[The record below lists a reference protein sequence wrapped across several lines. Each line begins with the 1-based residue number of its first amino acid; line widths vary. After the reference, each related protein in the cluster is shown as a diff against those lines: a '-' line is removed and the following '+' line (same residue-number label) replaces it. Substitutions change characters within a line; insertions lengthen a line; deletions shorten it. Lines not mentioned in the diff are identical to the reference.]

1 MTGPEAGGVDPEAG
15 APDDTA
21 GEPVGPSAW
30 GVPVTESFGQVV
42 LHPPVDRW
50 LETVAACRDDG
61 YVMAIDLTAVDYSA
75 HPGRTDLPEGVQPER
90 FEVVASLLSHATG
103 DRVRLRTQVPES
115 DPVVP
120 SLFDL
125 YPGTEAMERE
135 AWDLLGVAFSGHP
148 DHTRILMPE
157 DWEGHPLR
165 RDVAIGRI
173 PVQFRDAP
181 SSR

>member
-50 LETVAACRDDG
+50 LETAAACRDDG

-135 AWDLLGVAFSGHP
+135 AWDLLGVSFSGHP

-181 SSR
+181 STR

>member
-135 AWDLLGVAFSGHP
+135 AWDLLGVSFSGHP

-173 PVQFRDAP
+173 PVQFR
-181 SSR
+181 

>member
-135 AWDLLGVAFSGHP
+135 AWDLLGVSFSGHP

-173 PVQFRDAP
+173 PVEFRDAP
-181 SSR
+181 PAR

>member
-1 MTGPEAGGVDPEAG
+1 MTDPSAGGPDVEPSS
-15 APDDTA
+15 PDDTA
-21 GEPVGPSAW
+21 AEPAGPTAW
-30 GVPVTESFGQVV
+30 GVPVTEAFGQMV

-50 LETVAACRDDG
+50 FETVAACRDDG

-75 HPGRTDLPEGVQPER
+75 HPGRTDLPGGVRPER

-103 DRVRLRTQVPES
+103 GRVRLRTQVPES
-115 DPVVP
+115 DPEVA

-135 AWDLLGVAFSGHP
+135 AWDLVGVSFSGHP

-165 RDVAIGRI
+165 RDVSMGRI

-181 SSR
+181 PAR

>member
-135 AWDLLGVAFSGHP
+135 AWDLLGVSFSGHP

-173 PVQFRDAP
+173 PVEFRDAP
-181 SSR
+181 STR

>member
-15 APDDTA
+15 APDGTV
-21 GEPVGPSAW
+21 GELVGPSAW

-135 AWDLLGVAFSGHP
+135 AWDLLGVSFSGHP

>member
-135 AWDLLGVAFSGHP
+135 AWDLLGVSFSGHP

-181 SSR
+181 STR

>member
-181 SSR
+181 STR

>member
-135 AWDLLGVAFSGHP
+135 AWDLLGVSFSGHP
-148 DHTRILMPE
+148 DHTRILMP
-157 DWEGHPLR
+157 
-165 RDVAIGRI
+165 
-173 PVQFRDAP
+173 
-181 SSR
+181 

>member
-1 MTGPEAGGVDPEAG
+1 MTGSEAGGVDPEAG

-50 LETVAACRDDG
+50 LETAAACRDDG

-90 FEVVASLLSHATG
+90 FEVVAGLLSHATG
-103 DRVRLRTQVPES
+103 GRVRLRTQVPES

-135 AWDLLGVAFSGHP
+135 AWDLLGVSFSGHP

-173 PVQFRDAP
+173 PVEFRDAP
-181 SSR
+181 PAR

>member
-61 YVMAIDLTAVDYSA
+61 YVMAIVLTAVDYSA

-135 AWDLLGVAFSGHP
+135 AWDLLGVSFSGHP

-181 SSR
+181 STR

>member
-135 AWDLLGVAFSGHP
+135 AWDLLGVSFSGHP

-181 SSR
+181 SS

>member
-135 AWDLLGVAFSGHP
+135 AWDLLGVSFSGHP

>member
-135 AWDLLGVAFSGHP
+135 AWALLGVSFSGHP

-181 SSR
+181 STR

>member
-61 YVMAIDLTAVDYSA
+61 YLMAIDLTAVDYSA

-135 AWDLLGVAFSGHP
+135 AWDLLGVSFSGHP